1 LTTAM
6 RDKLWH
12 VAALSPCILCFL
24 GFLFALAAPPLRAQQ
39 LAFEFDPRQT
49 QVDFTLGAT
58 LHTVHGTFA
67 LKSGRILLEPATGK
81 AGGQIVVDAASGK
94 SGNEDRDHD
103 MHRKVLESQKFP
115 EIVFLP
121 ERIEGQIPPQGDFRV
136 TVHGLFRL
144 HGADH
149 EATFDVQA
157 RRKADGIAL
166 TLQFAIP
173 YVQWGL
179 KNPSKLFLRVSD
191 QVQITIHTFARPVT

>member
-1 LTTAM
+1 M
-6 RDKLWH
+6 KDKLWH
-12 VAALSPCILCFL
+12 VAALSPYILCFL
-24 GFLFALAAPPLRAQQ
+24 GFFFALAAPPLRAQQ
-39 LAFEFDPRQT
+39 LAFECDPRQT

-67 LKSGRILLEPATGK
+67 LKSGRILLDPNTGK
-81 AGGQIVVDAASGK
+81 AGGQIVVDAPSGN
-94 SGNEDRDHD
+94 SGNEDRDKD

-121 ERIEGQIPPQGDFRV
+121 DRIEGQIPAQGDFHV

-149 EATFDVQA
+149 EIILDVQA
-157 RRKADGIAL
+157 QKRAGGIAL
-166 TLQFAIP
+166 TLQFPIS
-173 YVQWGL
+173 YVKWGL